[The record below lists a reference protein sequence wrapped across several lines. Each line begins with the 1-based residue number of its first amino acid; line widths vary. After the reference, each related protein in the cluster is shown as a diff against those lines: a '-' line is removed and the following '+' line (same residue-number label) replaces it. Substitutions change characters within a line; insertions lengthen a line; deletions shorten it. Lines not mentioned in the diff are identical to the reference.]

1 MVILD
6 AEGNPVSAEENGR
19 YSLLQGQAYELY
31 VRKEGYQEF
40 YQKITADPAVTE
52 YTITLL
58 SSNTALKGLVCFQ
71 LRQVRKRDLKIK
83 PGSGSGQGKI

>member
-1 MVILD
+1 MDGILF
-6 AEGNPVSAEENGR
+6 
-19 YSLLQGQAYELY
+19 LQGQAYELY

-58 SSNTALKGLVCFQ
+58 SSNTALKGLYVSSPTSTERN
-71 LRQVRKRDLKIK
+71 LKLSPDLPGQEKKFK
-83 PGSGSGQGKI
+83 PPMMVNARA